1 MSTMSQILRP
11 GRPAAAM
18 AAALLIGAVSVL
30 AQAPEPAQPPQPTQP
45 PQMRMSLDWRL
56 EGPTA
61 IFLIAQDRGYFR
73 QEGLDI
79 AIDEGN
85 ALLEPINRVASGSHD
100 IGFADINAL
109 IKYRD
114 QNPNAAVK
122 AVFMVYNKPPLSIVS
137 RKSRGITE
145 PKHLEGK
152 KLGIPPNGANLGEW
166 PLFAKI
172 NDIDAAKVTTEQIGI
187 PVRVPMLAAG
197 QIDAALGYSFRVY
210 VDLKDRGVPVDDIVL
225 LPMANYGL
233 RLYGSTIIVSAKLA
247 AEKPEAVS
255 AFLRATLRGM
265 RDAIRNPATTIDALL
280 KRDEGAKKEVEI
292 ERLRMAIRDNLITPE
307 VRANG
312 FGAVDN
318 ARLEEA
324 IGQLALTYTFKARP
338 KPEAIFDPAFLPPLA
353 DRRVN

>member
-1 MSTMSQILRP
+1 MSTMSQLFRH
-11 GRPAAAM
+11 GRPAAAF
-18 AAALLIGAVSVL
+18 AVALLIGAVS
-30 AQAPEPAQPPQPTQP
+30 AQAQTPPL
-45 PQMRMSLDWRL
+45 RLSLDWRL

-61 IFLIAQDRGYFR
+61 MFLIAQDRGYFR
-73 QEGLDI
+73 QEGIEI
-79 AIDEGN
+79 AIDEGS
-85 ALLEPINRVASGSHD
+85 ALLDPISRVASGSHD
-100 IGFADINAL
+100 IGFADINAF

-114 QNPNAAVK
+114 QNPNVAAK
-122 AVFMVYNKPPLSIVS
+122 AVFMVYNKPPFSIVS
-137 RKSRGITE
+137 RRSRGITE

-172 NDIDAAKVTTEQIGI
+172 NDIDVAKVAVEQIGI

-197 QIDAALGYSFRVY
+197 QIDAALGHSFRVY

-225 LPMANYGL
+225 LQMADYGL
-233 RLYGSTIIVSAKLA
+233 KLYGSTIIISAKM

-265 RDAIRNPATTIDALL
+265 RDTIRNPATAVDALL
-280 KRDEGAKKEVEI
+280 KRDEGAKKEVEV

-307 VRANG
+307 VRSNG

-324 IGQLALTYTFKARP
+324 IGQLALTYAFKARP
-338 KPEAIFDPAFLPPLA
+338 KAEAVFDPTFLPPLA
-353 DRRVN
+353 DRRAN

>member
-1 MSTMSQILRP
+1 MSTISHLLGH

-18 AAALLIGAVSVL
+18 AVVMLVSVVS
-30 AQAPEPAQPPQPTQP
+30 AQAQTSPL
-45 PQMRMSLDWRL
+45 RLSLDWRL
-56 EGPTA
+56 EGPNA
-61 IFLIAQDRGYFR
+61 MFLVAQDRGYFR

-79 AIDEGN
+79 AIDEG
-85 ALLEPINRVASGSHD
+85 ATPLDPVSRVASGSHD

-109 IKYRD
+109 IRYRD
-114 QNPNAAVK
+114 QHPNAAVK
-122 AVFMVYNKPPLSIVS
+122 AVFMVYNKPPYSIVS
-137 RKSRGITE
+137 RKSRGVTE

-152 KLGIPPNGANLGEW
+152 KLGIPSNGATLGEW
-166 PLFAKI
+166 PLFAKL
-172 NDIDAAKVTTEQIGI
+172 NDIDTSKVAVEQIGI

-233 RLYGSTIIVSAKLA
+233 QLYGSAIIVSGKLA
-247 AEKPEAVS
+247 TERPEAVS
-255 AFLRATLRGM
+255 AFLRASLHGM
-265 RDAIRNPATTIDALL
+265 RDSIRNPGGAIDALL
-280 KRDEGAKKEVEI
+280 KRDEGAKKEVEL

-307 VRANG
+307 VRTNG

-324 IGQLALTYTFKARP
+324 IGQLALTYTFKAKP
-338 KPEAIFDPAFLPPLA
+338 KAEAIFDASFLAPLA
-353 DRRVN
+353 DRRAN

>member
-1 MSTMSQILRP
+1 MSTLSQFLRH
-11 GRPAAAM
+11 GRPAAVL
-18 AAALLIGAVSVL
+18 AAALLVGVAVFRVALLSFAS
-30 AQAPEPAQPPQPTQP
+30 AQTQP
-45 PQMRMSLDWRL
+45 APLRLSLDSRL
-56 EGPTA
+56 EGPLA
-61 IFLIAQDRGYFR
+61 MFPVAQDRGYFR
-73 QEGLDI
+73 EEGLDVV
-79 AIDEGN
+79 IDEG
-85 ALLEPINRVASGSHD
+85 AVPLDPINRVVSGSHD

-109 IKYRD
+109 IRYRD

-122 AVFMVYNKPPLSIVS
+122 AVFMVYNRPPYSIVS
-137 RKSRGITE
+137 RKSRGVTE

-152 KLGIPPNGANLGEW
+152 KVGIPPNGTTLGEW
-166 PLFAKI
+166 PLFAKL
-172 NDIDAAKVTTEQIGI
+172 NDIDTSKVFVEPIGI

-225 LPMANYGL
+225 LQMADYGL
-233 RLYGSTIIVSAKLA
+233 KLYGSAIIVNGKLA

-255 AFLRATLRGM
+255 AFLRASVRGLR
-265 RDAIRNPATTIDALL
+265 DTIRNPGSAIDALL
-280 KRDEGAKKEVEI
+280 KRDESAKKEVEL

-318 ARLEEA
+318 ARLEES
-324 IGQLALTYTFKARP
+324 INQLALTNTFKSKP
-338 KPEAIFDPAFLPPLA
+338 KAEAIFDSSFLAPIA